1 MQCWVILGG
10 HSASL
15 SSCLHYP
22 SGEAHPGWQ
31 GGEDQTP
38 TLAQCQAWPLYA
50 CKCVCVCTCVCVSL
64 VHFIFTCGT
73 SPHEWP

>member
-1 MQCWVILGG
+1 MQCRVIFGG

-31 GGEDQTP
+31 GCEDQTP
-38 TLAQCQAWPLYA
+38 SLAT
-50 CKCVCVCTCVCVSL
+50 VCTCVCVSL
-64 VHFIFTCGT
+64 LHFIFTCGT